1 MSIPNLPRIINR
13 CLSERFFLEWM
24 YNYCMETVLSNENML
39 NRGDPLAVD
48 ELTLKI
54 EGLTK
59 DYGSVRAVDNVSF
72 SINSGKIVGLL
83 GPNGAGKTTTIHMIL
98 GILDPTQGS
107 IQVFGKNLK
116 DKRSEISQRINFAAV
131 YAHMPANLTVRQNL
145 YVFGLLY
152 EVKHLK
158 KRIEFLLQEFDL
170 ERFSETKAGLLSSGE
185 ASRLNIAKAIINS
198 PRLLLL
204 DEPTASLDPSISQL
218 VRHKIKEY
226 VENTNTA
233 TLWTSHNMQE
243 IEAVCDQVLFLSHGR
258 ILLSGNPK
266 TLPSEYG
273 KKDLEELFI
282 TVAREPLS
290 LGS

>member
-1 MSIPNLPRIINR
+1 M
-13 CLSERFFLEWM
+13 
-24 YNYCMETVLSNENML
+24 T
-39 NRGDPLAVD
+39 D
-48 ELTLKI
+48 EELILKI
-54 EGLTK
+54 ERLTK
-59 DYGSVRAVDNVSF
+59 DYGPVKAVDGVSF
-72 SINSGKIVGLL
+72 SISPGKIVGLL

-107 IQVFGKNLK
+107 IQVFGRSLK
-116 DKRSEISQRINFAAV
+116 DNRSKASQGINFAAV
-131 YAHMPANLTVRQNL
+131 YAHMPANLTVWQNL

-152 EVKHLK
+152 EVKDLK
-158 KRIEFLLQEFDL
+158 KRIEFLLNEFDL
-170 ERFSETKAGLLSSGE
+170 GRFSEIKAGLLSSGE
-185 ASRLNIAKAIINS
+185 ASRLNIAKAIINN

-204 DEPTASLDPSISQL
+204 DEPTASLDPNISQL

-226 VENTNTA
+226 VESTKTA
-233 TLWTSHNMQE
+233 ILWTSHNMQE
-243 IEAVCDQVLFLSHGR
+243 IEAVCDQVLFLSHGK

-290 LGS
+290 FGS